1 MKKKEELRFKLDE
14 VLMEFES
21 EKYIVAISK
30 INDAAKFILKEL
42 NNYNR
47 KH

>member
-1 MKKKEELRFKLDE
+1 MTGKEELRFKLDE

-21 EKYIVAISK
+21 EKYDTAILK